1 MDRGQ
6 QTALPSRSEPQPS
19 HWMPALCKLVE
30 VGKCLLRMEHGCS
43 ASGERWG
50 MGLLCARLPCL
61 LDEALDWNLSAV
73 LGLQF
78 SLAGHQAPQP
88 SNFGS
93 QLAIRSP
100 GAGDRGSAGKNASCS
115 LGGPSSAPS
124 IGIRCLTN
132 TCISGSKGSDAP
144 FLPVWAPRHVHRYT
158 LKWNK
163 INLKKK
169 RNPINQPLLTL
180 HPLGSGSLEHP
191 DCPNTSLFA
200 LQPSLHAGTQC
211 ESYG

>member
-115 LGGPSSAPS
+115 LRGPELSSQHRYQVPYKHLYLRLQ
-124 IGIRCLTN
+124 GIRC
-132 TCISGSKGSDAP
+132 
-144 FLPVWAPRHVHRYT
+144 
-158 LKWNK
+158 
-163 INLKKK
+163 
-169 RNPINQPLLTL
+169 PLLACV
-180 HPLGSGSLEHP
+180 S
-191 DCPNTSLFA
+191 
-200 LQPSLHAGTQC
+200 TQTC
-211 ESYG
+211 AQVYT